1 VKWLIYQY
9 NLRSAHV
16 VSHIS
21 IIRSVVYSFTVE
33 MNSPMVNYSSC
44 KVWTYCLTITLS
56 SFYYGYNVGA
66 FNGSMDTIADA
77 LHWES
82 KKSLYTTM
90 FTAAFPLGAM
100 MSCMFAG
107 KCTDRFG
114 RRKTLMA
121 TSLVGI
127 AVHCFNVIP
136 NTWAF
141 GISRLLA
148 GAIGGFVSV
157 IPPLFLNEVSP
168 TSVSGRTGT
177 LVGIQITLGIV
188 MPGLFA
194 LALPTGDYSSSDR
207 KNLWMFIFGFPVLF
221 LLLQFLLF
229 LVVVR
234 HESPVW
240 SLQNGRTEAA
250 KAFYRDLYGEDSD
263 REYRTMQSAITP
275 LTDEMSQEGAAPN
288 TQNVVFTYGA
298 FFTQGNFRRMLH
310 LAIIAQLLWQWS
322 GVNAIFSYSATMFD
336 FSVFMG
342 RVFALIIAVVN
353 FFATCFSI
361 VFVDRFGRK
370 PMLIV
375 GTLGCAVALT
385 ATGFSSLYDQPYAS
399 VVFVLLF
406 VVSFEQSLG
415 PVVWI
420 FCGEVLFDGAMGV
433 SVLTNWTC
441 FFILVLAFP
450 YLQDSAGIYV
460 CFWAFAAISALGVLY
475 FCHYLIET
483 KGKTKKENQQRVMG
497 ELNNC

>member
-1 VKWLIYQY
+1 
-9 NLRSAHV
+9 
-16 VSHIS
+16 
-21 IIRSVVYSFTVE
+21 
-33 MNSPMVNYSSC
+33 VNYSSC

-66 FNGSMDTIADA
+66 FNGSMDTIAGA
-77 LHWES
+77 LYWGS

-136 NTWAF
+136 NTWTF
-141 GISRLLA
+141 GVSRLLA
-148 GAIGGFVSV
+148 GAIGGFSTA

-263 REYRTMQSAITP
+263 REYRTMQAAITP

-288 TQNVVFTYGA
+288 TPNVVFTYGA

-322 GVNAIFSYSATMFD
+322 GVNAIFSYSATMFSFD
-336 FSVFMG
+336 VFMG
-342 RVFALIIAVVN
+342 RVFALSIAVVN
-353 FFATCFSI
+353 FLATCFSI
-361 VFVDRFGRK
+361 LSVDNFGRR
-370 PMLIV
+370 PMLIA
-375 GTLGCAVALT
+375 GTFGCAIMLA
-385 ATGFSSLYDQPYAS
+385 ATGFSSFYEQPIAS
-399 VVFVLLF
+399 VVFVILF
-406 VVSFEQSLG
+406 VVCLEQSLG

-433 SVLTNWTC
+433 SVMSKWVCYFT
-441 FFILVLAFP
+441 LVVGFP
-450 YLQDSAGIYV
+450 YLQKGAGIQV
-460 CFWAFAAISALGVLY
+460 CFWIFAVICGLGAAY
-475 FCHYLIET
+475 FWMYLFET
-483 KGKTKKENQQRVMG
+483 KGRKKKENQQRVMG
-497 ELNNC
+497 EIK